1 MRTTFACL
9 VITGLIAEAITG
21 CQGGSPGTPDAKTD
35 STKTDTAMTAAPAD
49 MNNRLTDEEKNA
61 GWQLLF
67 DGTSKSNFHVFNN
80 TSDGSAWQVTDGA
93 LRLDTTTKKDNKIV
107 GGGDLVTNDEYESF
121 DLKLDWKIS
130 AGGNSGIMFYVQEG
144 PKFERTYHTGP
155 EMQVLD
161 NAAHPDAKINKH
173 RAGDLY
179 DLITSSPETV
189 KPVGEWNQVEII
201 SNKGALEFHLNGTKV
216 LATTMWDDAWKKMI
230 AASKFKQWSGFGTY
244 KKGRIALQDHGNTVW
259 YRNIK
264 IKKL

>member
-9 VITGLIAEAITG
+9 IIAGAITG
-21 CQGGSPGTPDAKTD
+21 CQGGNSGAQQPEADT
-35 STKTDTAMTAAPAD
+35 TKTDTMATAVPAD
-49 MNNRLTDEEKNA
+49 MNNKLTDAEKSE

-67 DGTSKSNFHVFNN
+67 DGSSKSNFHVFNN
-80 TSDGSAWQVTDGA
+80 KTDGAAWKVTDGA
-93 LRLDTTTKKDNKIV
+93 LHLDTGSIKDGKIV
-107 GGGDLVTNDEYESF
+107 GGGDLLTNDEYESF
-121 DLKLDWKIS
+121 DLKLDWKIDP
-130 AGGNSGIMFYVQEG
+130 GGNSGIMFYVQEG
-144 PKFERTYHTGP
+144 PKFGETYHTGP

-161 NAAHPDAKINKH
+161 NAAHKDAKIIKH

-189 KPVGEWNQVEII
+189 KPAGEWNQVEVI

-216 LATTMWDDAWKKMI
+216 LTTTMWDDAWKKMI
-230 AASKFKQWSGFGTY
+230 AASKFKQWAGFGTY
-244 KKGRIALQDHGNTVW
+244 KKGRIALQDHGNSVW